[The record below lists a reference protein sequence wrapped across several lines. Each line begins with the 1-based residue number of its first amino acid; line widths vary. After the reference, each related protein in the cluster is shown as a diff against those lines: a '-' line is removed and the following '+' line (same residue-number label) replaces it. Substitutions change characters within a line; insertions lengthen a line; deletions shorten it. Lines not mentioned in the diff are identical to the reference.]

1 MAKFANFKII
11 VEIEKLKIHVE
22 GDREVAPEI
31 ANNVAHQI
39 TTVLQPSGL
48 LEAPKYEQNSNPV
61 NSGLATPRARRT
73 RRPSSSGKTE
83 TAAGKGTVDWNHD
96 AAKWGT
102 PVQSWKQW
110 QKILWLLSVV
120 EGEALSSN
128 GLTSSEMADIFK
140 QKFRSSGLLKQGNI
154 PRDLVSKAE
163 YFGSVDD
170 HWFLKQS
177 GKSEA
182 AKLVTEAKGS
192 KASTAS
198 A

>member
-1 MAKFANFKII
+1 MKIQANTICLS
-11 VEIEKLKIHVE
+11 VCL
-22 GDREVAPEI
+22 
-31 ANNVAHQI
+31 
-39 TTVLQPSGL
+39 
-48 LEAPKYEQNSNPV
+48 
-61 NSGLATPRARRT
+61 GLATAGMVTTFTGCAGDRYTRSTGEYIDDKSIDARV
-73 RRPSSSGKTE
+73 K
-83 TAAGKGTVDWNHD
+83 
-96 AAKWGT
+96 
-102 PVQSWKQW
+102 
-110 QKILWLLSVV
+110 
-120 EGEALSSN
+120 EALSSN